1 MKSIEYNQSTQ
12 KLLLEYLISDENLF
26 SQSRTIIKPSY
37 WERPF
42 NKAVNYVIDYVDEYK
57 SLPTIDIIKS
67 ETSVDLKNV
76 ENPSKQ
82 SQWFLETIENFCRH
96 KAMELLIY
104 DGPELLEK
112 GEYSVIEQRSKD
124 NVMISLQKDLGT
136 DYFQNPKLRLE
147 KMKDRT
153 NMTPTGWRDIDSKL
167 YGGLNRGELTF
178 FVGGPGCVSYDT
190 KVKIIKRHSIGES
203 GNNQKLGILP
213 QPMEIEIGSLY
224 GNISS
229 GEYVVESPDGYVPV
243 LDCVIKPYK
252 KMFKISLENGYEVKA
267 SFDHLF
273 QKSNGEWEYADNI
286 NIGDILITDMGNFKI
301 RDIKNIPDEI
311 VYDLSVDHENHRYF
325 TNGICSHNTG
335 KSLFLQNLALNWIQ
349 GGKNVLYISLELSE
363 ELVGLRFDSMITG
376 LGTRKVFS
384 EMDRVS
390 DEITMLK
397 KFGKNGINWGK
408 FQIKKMPEAGTTV
421 NTIRAYIKEY
431 ELQTGIKIDG
441 ICVDYL
447 DLLYPNNNKVDINSA
462 FTKDKYTSEELRGL
476 ANELNILC
484 ATASQLNRAS
494 TQEQNFDASHIAGG
508 ISKINTADNVLGIF
522 VSQSMKENGEYQ
534 IQFLKTRSSNGVGS
548 KVWLSFDT
556 DSLRIT
562 DSNQTDDDALMR
574 NTGMA
579 GVSKMISKKSSEE
592 TNYKETIDSTKEN
605 KISIDAIREMAKKNA
620 RRN

>member
-67 ETSVDLKNV
+67 KTSVDLKNV

-178 FVGGPGCVSYDT
+178 FVGGPGS
-190 KVKIIKRHSIGES
+190 
-203 GNNQKLGILP
+203 
-213 QPMEIEIGSLY
+213 
-224 GNISS
+224 
-229 GEYVVESPDGYVPV
+229 
-243 LDCVIKPYK
+243 
-252 KMFKISLENGYEVKA
+252 
-267 SFDHLF
+267 
-273 QKSNGEWEYADNI
+273 
-286 NIGDILITDMGNFKI
+286 
-301 RDIKNIPDEI
+301 
-311 VYDLSVDHENHRYF
+311 
-325 TNGICSHNTG
+325 G